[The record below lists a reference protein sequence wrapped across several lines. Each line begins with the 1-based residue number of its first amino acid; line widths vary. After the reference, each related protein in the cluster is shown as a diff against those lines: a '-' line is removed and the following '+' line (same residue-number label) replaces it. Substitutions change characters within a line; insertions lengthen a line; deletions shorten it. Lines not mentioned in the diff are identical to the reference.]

1 MDIINYI
8 IDFST
13 NYIYTGGI
21 FFGIFLLFIEN
32 IIPVL
37 PYSVFISL
45 NCNAFGLFV
54 GVLISWIGSII
65 GSYIVYLFYIFL
77 SDKIDK
83 IKFGEKLLKK
93 MHNSICKFKTIG
105 FSELVILYT
114 LPFSPSTV
122 LHILCGLSGMKKK
135 KFIISILLGKF
146 FSILFW
152 AVVGLSIIDNI
163 TDIKSIII
171 TIIFLILVYIISKL
185 INKKLNIE

>member
-1 MDIINYI
+1 
-8 IDFST
+8 
-13 NYIYTGGI
+13 
-21 FFGIFLLFIEN
+21 
-32 IIPVL
+32 
-37 PYSVFISL
+37 
-45 NCNAFGLFV
+45 
-54 GVLISWIGSII
+54 
-65 GSYIVYLFYIFL
+65 
-77 SDKIDK
+77 
-83 IKFGEKLLKK
+83 

-163 TDIKSIII
+163 TDIKFIII